1 MRRGAERTTPLA
13 TMHAL
18 GPFRV
23 GSIGMRDVLR
33 GSALLVVVAAAM
45 AAVPFGFAACGGNG
59 AVTYATP
66 FDASALDDHYI
77 PPGSVGEA
85 CSADR
90 ECRTGLTC
98 AASSLCAPGH
108 SSTPGTPCTISA
120 ECVAADYCGPAR
132 TCAPA
137 GSGASGATCASD
149 ADCAAGLRCDMVGLT
164 AQCTPEGSTD
174 VGGACTTSATCFGGL
189 ACSNGA
195 CVALPPSTGAPP
207 LGVSTWA
214 GVTCTDDTG
223 PTAAYFRVPRGT
235 GDGDFFRLPFP
246 NDIRTNNGHPDFS
259 LFPTPGAGVLGYD
272 LVARYAAFIDAN
284 DDGFSEYPTV
294 TVRFSGAIDFGSLNQ
309 PQALQWL
316 QLGESGAAPVGFEWT
331 MTTGRNQYVCDNALS
346 ARPQL
351 GLPLAPGTQFAFI
364 VSTSVTTT
372 DGKAIAVPSD
382 LTALLSDSPP
392 TDSALAAA
400 YATYAPLRT
409 WAASNG
415 GTSKVLDATLFTTSN
430 ATALAKTVVDTVTS
444 AAAPTAASWTLCN
457 GTNASPCPQ
466 ATGDRACGTPD
477 PAFYE
482 LHALVTLPIVQSGT
496 EPYLD
501 PTQGGDVAD
510 GSGNVAV
517 TRTEQVCMSLT
528 IPKTT
533 MPSGGFPLVVYAHGT
548 GGSFRSEVPEGVAG
562 NLAGATSSAGVKTPM
577 AVLGID
583 QVETG
588 TRRGA
593 STESPDD
600 LFYNFANPA
609 ASRGNPLQGAA
620 DQASLYQ
627 FAKTLTVDAS
637 ITGTALKFASIAFW
651 GHSQGAT
658 EGGIALPYVK
668 GYAGAVLSGEGASLV
683 DALLTKKNPVDVA
696 AVVPI
701 VLEDPAVDVY
711 HPALALFQTAL
722 DEADPLNHAAGIAV
736 APLTAIGAKH
746 LFQPY
751 GLGDTYAPPVTQQT
765 FAVAARLGVAMQP
778 ASLTTPD
785 SIGDITPTAVPASG
799 NLTVGTSTV
808 TAFVREYQPGAT
820 YDGHFVAFQN
830 ADAEQ
835 DVSTF
840 LADVVSGVVPKVG
853 H

>member
-1 MRRGAERTTPLA
+1 
-13 TMHAL
+13 
-18 GPFRV
+18 
-23 GSIGMRDVLR
+23 MRDVLR
-33 GSALLVVVAAAM
+33 GSALLVV
-45 AAVPFGFAACGGNG
+45 AAVATGAVTFGFAACGGNG
-59 AVTYATP
+59 EVTYATP
-66 FDASALDDHYI
+66 FDASSLDDHYI

-85 CSADR
+85 CSAER

-98 AASSLCAPGH
+98 AASGLCAPGH
-108 SSTPGTPCTISA
+108 SSSPGTPCTISA

-137 GSGASGATCASD
+137 GAGANGASCGSD
-149 ADCAAGLRCDMVGLT
+149 ADCGPGLRCDMVGLT
-164 AQCTPEGSTD
+164 AQCLPEGSTD
-174 VGGACTTSATCFGGL
+174 VGGACTTSASCFGGL
-189 ACSNGA
+189 ACENGA
-195 CVALPPSTGAPP
+195 CVALPVSTTAPP

-214 GVTCTDDTG
+214 GVTCTDVAGAT
-223 PTAAYFRVPRGT
+223 TAYFRVPRGT
-235 GDGDFFRLPFP
+235 DDGDFFRLPFP
-246 NDIRTNNGHPDFS
+246 NDIRTSNGHPDFS

-284 DDGFSEYPTV
+284 EDGFSTYPTI
-294 TVRFSGAIDFGSLNQ
+294 TVRFSGAIDFSSLSQ
-309 PQALQWL
+309 PLALQWL
-316 QLGESGAAPVGFEWT
+316 ELDPGGAVPVGFVWT
-331 MTTGRNQYVCDNALS
+331 MTTGRNQYVCNNALS

-351 GLPLAPGTQFAFI
+351 GLPLKPGTQFAFV
-364 VSTSVTTT
+364 VSTDVTTA
-372 DGKAIAVPSD
+372 DGKSIAVPSD
-382 LTALLSDSPP
+382 LTALLSDSAP
-392 TDSALAAA
+392 TDASLASA

-409 WAASNG
+409 WAAANG
-415 GTSKVLDATLFTTSN
+415 GTSKVLDATIFTTSN
-430 ATALAKTVVDTVTS
+430 ASTLAQTVVNTVTS
-444 AAAPTAASWTLCN
+444 APAPTATSWTLCN
-457 GTNASPCPQ
+457 GTNVSPCPQ

-517 TRTEQVCMSLT
+517 TRTEQVCMALT
-528 IPKTT
+528 VPKTT
-533 MPSGGFPLVVYAHGT
+533 MPAGGFPLVVYAHGT
-548 GGSFRSEVPEGVAG
+548 GGSFRSHVPEGVAA
-562 NLAGATSSAGVKTPM
+562 NLTAATSSAAAATPM

-588 TRRGA
+588 TRRGT
-593 STESPDD
+593 STESPDN

-620 DQASLYQ
+620 DQASLLQ
-627 FAKTLTVDAS
+627 FAKTLTVDS
-637 ITGTALKFASIAFW
+637 SVTGSALKFAATIAFW

-683 DALLTKKNPVDVA
+683 DALLTKINPVDVA
-696 AVVPI
+696 AVVPV
-701 VLEDPAVDVY
+701 VLEDTAVDVY

-722 DEADPLNHAAGIAV
+722 DEADPLNHAVGIA
-736 APLTAIGAKH
+736 ASPQTAIGAKH

-765 FAVAARLGVAMQP
+765 FAVAARLGVATQP
-778 ASLTTPD
+778 TSLTSPD
-785 SIGDITPTAVPASG
+785 SIGGITPVPVPASG
-799 NLTVGTSTV
+799 NLSDGANPI
-808 TAFVREYQPGAT
+808 TAFLREYQPGAT

-835 DVSTF
+835 DVATF
-840 LADVVSGVVPKVG
+840 LADVVSGAVPKVG